1 METTLTSEKMSELLA
16 FAKEWTI
23 MKKKADV
30 IDLLYKQEQKDLDE
44 LLNGYDNGTLVGQE
58 YIKRSDEIDQLRKRI
73 RRKVLYFIKRH
84 YGRDGIDGS
93 SMYEA
98 YKEIDF
104 VEMWSSFYG
113 LVETVYDISR
123 FPGRYF

>member
-58 YIKRSDEIDQLRKRI
+58 YIKRSDENDQLRKRI

-84 YGRDGIDGS
+84 YGRDGRDCSPI
-93 SMYEA
+93 YES
-98 YKEIDF
+98 YKKKDF
-104 VEMWSSFYG
+104 TEMWSAFYNMA
-113 LVETVYDISR
+113 EPNYSISR
-123 FPGRYF
+123 HF